1 MATIMTYS
9 ETNEGGVIT
18 SNLGKFL
25 LQVTV
30 SVNLQS
36 VSLTL
41 GIKLKPQTRKK

>member
-1 MATIMTYS
+1 MATTMAYS

-18 SNLGKFL
+18 SNLGKCL
-25 LQVTV
+25 LRVTV
-30 SVNLQS
+30 SMNLWS